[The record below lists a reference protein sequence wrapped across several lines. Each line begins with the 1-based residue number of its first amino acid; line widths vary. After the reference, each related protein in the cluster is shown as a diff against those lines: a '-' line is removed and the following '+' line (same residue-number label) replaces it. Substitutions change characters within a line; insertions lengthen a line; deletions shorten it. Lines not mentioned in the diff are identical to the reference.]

1 MKTSAASTSARIS
14 GFSNKGFTKDAFGQ
28 LTAPRF
34 RSQIRGMCTNA
45 PSPCSPFGPI
55 PGPLRF
61 LGLDLPGFKEEFNHL
76 AFRTEHAGCGKMT

>member
-1 MKTSAASTSARIS
+1 MKTFAASTSARIS

-28 LTAPRF
+28 LTAPPF

-61 LGLDLPGFKEEFNHL
+61 WGSTSPVSKKSSTTSHSGQSMPV
-76 AFRTEHAGCGKMT
+76 AGK